1 MGLKWQLALSSTYK
15 ILFMSTTHFV
25 TLDAA
30 KALTTN
36 FQSKKEQILDA
47 AFQGQEV
54 LPTCET
60 FERSAF
66 DALLAQT
73 GVEKIRI
80 YLGMDSSNK
89 VKMVIAGVNSGDN
102 DMLPQTSS
110 TVVSGED
117 ILLEDGVRCPNMC
130 PPSSDLNT
138 F

>member
-1 MGLKWQLALSSTYK
+1 
-15 ILFMSTTHFV
+15 MSTIHFV
-25 TLDAA
+25 TLDDA

-80 YLGMDSSNK
+80 YLGMDSNNK
-89 VKMVIAGVNSGDN
+89 VKMVIAGVDSGDN

-110 TVVSGED
+110 TVVPGENI
-117 ILLEDGVRCPNMC
+117 ILEMGTRCPTLC
-130 PPSSDLNT
+130 PPASDLNS
-138 F
+138 